1 MKKAAPTTAR
11 ISQRRSWAA
20 VSFKAISL
28 SVAWRGRTYRVGPL
42 FRLGLVP
49 EVAAVR
55 EDHRRVG
62 LGDCGDHL
70 VVSLRAAGLNQ
81 RLDSRGEREPRPV
94 REGKE
99 RIRCERGAV
108 QIVIVLACLVE
119 RDPDGVDTAHLAG
132 ADPERL

>member
-42 FRLGLVP
+42 FRLRLVP
-49 EVAAVR
+49 EVASVR

-62 LGDCGDHL
+62 LGDCDDHL
-70 VVSLRAAGLNQ
+70 IVSLRAAGLNH
-81 RLDSRGEREPRPV
+81 RLDPRGERQAGPV
-94 REGKE
+94 GEGEE

-108 QIVIVLACLVE
+108 QVGI
-119 RDPDGVDTAHLAG
+119 
-132 ADPERL
+132 